1 MDNDLCRC
9 LRKETPRH
17 LLLECRLYREERKG
31 FNVLNVQP
39 LTLPLLLKTS
49 EGEKLARRFIDATR
63 IATRGWHLS
72 RLPREEEED
81 TD

>member
-1 MDNDLCRC
+1 M
-9 LRKETPRH
+9 H
-17 LLLECRLYREERKG
+17 LLLECRLYREERKE
-31 FNVLNVQP
+31 FDVLNVEP
-39 LTLPLLLKTS
+39 LTLPLLLRTS
-49 EGEKLARRFIDATR
+49 KGGKLTRRFIDATR

>member
-1 MDNDLCRC
+1 
-9 LRKETPRH
+9 
-17 LLLECRLYREERKG
+17 
-31 FNVLNVQP
+31 LNVKP
-39 LTLPLLLKTS
+39 LTLPLLLYTN
-49 EGEKLARRFIDATR
+49 EGGKLARRFIDATR

>member
-1 MDNDLCRC
+1 MCRC

-17 LLLECRLYREERKG
+17 LLLECRLYKEERKE
-31 FNVLNVQP
+31 FDALNVKP
-39 LTLPLLLKTS
+39 LTLPLLLHTRK
-49 EGEKLARRFIDATR
+49 GGKLTRHFIDATR